1 MTRDS
6 EITPLPVEPSHET
19 VNSSWLENSTKGSNN
34 FNTIAMPSTSSPT
47 EVDANGVA
55 SPSSIADTIQADE
68 LDESL
73 EQIEISKKEIDQAVQ
88 GPHSPSNNSIL
99 LSNKKL
105 LKIPCEPD
113 KLPFSIKGGADNAE
127 LFHVD
132 TVLHPDIL
140 DKLSAGDI
148 LLSVNKTEI
157 SGMIQKEVLLM
168 LKSVYSAQE
177 FITIEYIPA
186 GNLYKS
192 NRAIVN
198 QEGGK
203 LSTDILKIL
212 RDKNYMDL
220 QSVIRDNIYRDMVP
234 ST

>member
-105 LKIPCEPD
+105 LKIPY
-113 KLPFSIKGGADNAE
+113 NAE